1 MLVESS
7 EYAEYWKHRL
17 QELQLRQQAR
27 YRMLPMAKESWTD
40 YMTDGE
46 RKMFIQELSEQLT
59 TGDILKLRALVSLWR
74 KTIVFKP
81 SFEFSPV
88 AVDSDPW
95 E

>member
-1 MLVESS
+1 MESS
-7 EYAEYWKHRL
+7 EYTDYWQHRL
-17 QELQLRQQAR
+17 QELKLRQQSR

-46 RKMFIQELSEQLT
+46 RKMFIQELSEQLDA
-59 TGDILKLRALVSLWR
+59 GNILELRSLVSLWR

-81 SFEFSPV
+81 SFDLSPV

-95 E
+95 D

>member
-1 MLVESS
+1 MGSS
-7 EYAEYWKHRL
+7 EYADYWKHRL
-17 QELQLRQQAR
+17 QELKLRQQPQ

-40 YMTDGE
+40 YMADGE
-46 RKMFIQELSEQLT
+46 RKMFIQELSEQLA
-59 TGDILKLRALVSLWR
+59 TGNILELRALVSLWR

-81 SFEFSPV
+81 SFDFSPV